1 MRAARATPPPI
12 RFAISGTQDPAPGDL
27 LGQGVSSEV
36 LRAELTEARA
46 GRSAGTPVALKR
58 SRNAEGFAAL
68 DLEISLLASVQHP
81 GLLPVL
87 DHGVHEGV
95 RWALIPLLEGE
106 DLQDQFAAG
115 GLTEAHL
122 RKAGWRIAG
131 ALAALHQK
139 GWVHGDVKPSNIRCD
154 ADGQAYLLDL
164 GFATRIGEPFQERGS
179 PGYLPPEF
187 AKRPVQA
194 PATDAFALGVTWYA
208 AATGEHPVPSALP
221 LGDQSPVLAS
231 FSRRD
236 ARRPS
241 RRAGSLSPAMDQWLA
256 LSLDPDPARRPSARD
271 SVRELQAHPPW
282 PMDPSAFPEK
292 ENPWSQALR
301 MPFAGREAELAR
313 FAASAHAGLD
323 QNQPTLVIVRAKL
336 GGGRS
341 RLLSEAA
348 RRARRRKRYPTLL
361 TGRMSAFQEERPGH
375 VLRGMVRQWLALP
388 PHAAPR
394 PQDREALGQFMPP
407 QEAEAVLQA
416 LGTADGDE
424 PTTSESQALVD
435 FFVRLAQQGPLWIQ
449 LDDADFGGRASL
461 EPLERLAQAGDGLPI
476 VLALGVGPE
485 PLEKSERALASLE
498 ADWNL
503 HGQVHRI
510 ELGPLNLAGMLELV
524 RSVFVPRDAS
534 RALAGVL
541 FQRTE
546 GDPNRLRELLRE
558 LEARGHLRPEGTLWT
573 LAIDP
578 EGIPMPP
585 SQVQAISARYQRL
598 SPEARLWLV
607 RCAISGGHL
616 DSELLARAF
625 GGSPEQVERH
635 IAEFVRSEW
644 LERSAQGAR
653 FRRPQVRRALVRA
666 IPPTRRQRLHEA
678 LAQALR
684 RKPTEPFVIGPAFE
698 RAWHL
703 QAAGNRAEL
712 LQLLPRLIRSVQRGG
727 HPSRLLLLARW
738 GAQALDALDLPPE
751 RRARQLA
758 VYLILGAK
766 AAHELGKRDSE
777 KQFLNRLANLGLDPI
792 EDALQLG
799 MVQMQMGR
807 FAAATS
813 DATKAIEHFQSARR
827 SFQRAQALEFEAEA
841 TLDYGKLCAALGDL
855 KETHWAVE
863 TTARMT
869 LRSPER
875 ARVWTLRGNLALL
888 EDQLEEALRCLN
900 QAKRWLAGDTRRRAL
915 ARSAE
920 AELLRSRTY
929 RLLGRNLR
937 AWASLRLADR
947 LARRAGERTLQVD
960 VLIRRGRLLTE
971 FGREAEAELD
981 LREGLRLAESID
993 DRRSR
998 ARATVLLGILLAEQG
1013 DPEALKVLERA
1024 LRLAQEYKLPRMEAL
1039 ASTLVARMDLRA
1051 GRLDRAQALSERALY
1066 LMEEVGAEL
1075 QDRLVALC
1083 TAHLLQTAKGH
1094 GDARRTLERAHREWR
1109 NAHDHIESPLL
1120 RQRHRRAYRALMRGA
1135 LSLEGPLY
1143 PRSAPKDL
1151 PGMPAG

>member
-1 MRAARATPPPI
+1 MRAARAAPPPI
-12 RFAISGTQDPAPGDL
+12 RFATSPSNEPAPADR

-36 LRAELTEARA
+36 LRAELTEPRA
-46 GRSAGTPVALKR
+46 GQPVGTPVALKR
-58 SRNAEGFAAL
+58 SRNAEGYAAL
-68 DLEISLLASVQHP
+68 DLEIEILTHVHHP
-81 GLLPVL
+81 ALLPVW
-87 DHGVHEGV
+87 DHGVDGDT
-95 RWALIPLLEGE
+95 RWAIVPLLAGQ
-106 DLQDQFAAG
+106 DLQGHFADG
-115 GLTEAHL
+115 GLSETRL
-122 RKAGWRIAG
+122 RALGIRVAG
-131 ALAALHQK
+131 ALGALHAK
-139 GWVHGDVKPSNIRCD
+139 GWVHGDVKPSNIRCN
-154 ADGQAYLLDL
+154 AEGEAFLLDL
-164 GFATRIGEPFQERGS
+164 GFAARIGSPFQERGT
-179 PGYLPPEF
+179 PGYLPPE
-187 AKRPVQA
+187 AHERPNTS
-194 PATDAFALGVTWYA
+194 PAADAFALGVCLYA

-221 LGDQSPVLAS
+221 LGEQSPVLAS

-241 RRAGSLSPAMDQWLA
+241 RRAGSLSPAFDQWLA
-256 LSLDPDPARRPSARD
+256 LSLDPDPQRRPSARD
-271 SVRELQAHPPW
+271 SVRELQMRPPW
-282 PMDPSAFPEK
+282 PMDPTVFPEQ

-301 MPFAGREAELAR
+301 MPFAGREPELAR
-313 FAASAHAGLD
+313 FAGFAREALQASR
-323 QNQPTLVIVRAKL
+323 PTLVIVSAKL

-348 RRARRRKRYPTLL
+348 RRARRLRHFPTLL
-361 TGRMSAFQEERPGH
+361 TGRLSSFQEERPGH

-394 PQDREALGQFMPP
+394 AQDAEELGRFMPP
-407 QEAEAVLQA
+407 GEARAVLMA
-416 LGTADGDE
+416 LGDPQSDD
-424 PTTSESQALVD
+424 PTVAESQALVD
-435 FFVRLAQQGPLWIQ
+435 FFVRLAQRGPLWIQ

-461 EPLERLAQAGDGLPI
+461 EPLERLAKAGAGLPI
-476 VLALGVGPE
+476 LLALGVGPE
-485 PLEKSERALASLE
+485 PLEKSQRALAALE
-498 ADWNL
+498 ADWKL
-503 HGQVHRI
+503 HGQVQRFD
-510 ELGPLNLAGMLELV
+510 LGPLSRTGVMELV
-524 RSVFVPRDAS
+524 RVLFVPRDAS
-534 RALAGVL
+534 RELAAVL
-541 FQRTE
+541 HQRTE
-546 GDPNRLRELLRE
+546 GDPSRLRELLRT
-558 LEARGHLRPEGTLWT
+558 LEARGQMAPEGTRWSLS
-573 LAIDP
+573 IEP
-578 EGIPMPP
+578 EAIPMPP
-585 SQVQAISARYQRL
+585 SQVQALSARYQRL
-598 SPEARLWLV
+598 EPEARQWLV
-607 RCAISGGHL
+607 RCAVSGGHL
-616 DSELLARAF
+616 SPELLARAF
-625 GGSPEQVERH
+625 GGTPQQVERH
-635 IAEFVRSEW
+635 IAEFVRAEW
-644 LERSAQGAR
+644 LERSAAGAR

-666 IPPTRRQRLHEA
+666 IPPERRRRLHES

-684 RKPTEPFVIGPAFE
+684 RKPNEPFVIGPAFE

-738 GAQALDALDLPPE
+738 GAQALEALDLPAE

-777 KQFLNRLANLGLDPI
+777 AQFLNQLLALGLDPL

-813 DATKAIEHFQSARR
+813 DAAKAIEYFQSARR
-827 SFQRAQALEFEAEA
+827 SFQRAEALEFEAEA

-855 KETHWAVE
+855 KEAYWAVE
-863 TTARMT
+863 TTARMP

-875 ARVWTLRGNLALL
+875 SRVWTLRGNLALL
-888 EDQLEEALRCLN
+888 EDRLEEALRHLN
-900 QAKRWLAGDTRRRAL
+900 QAKRLLAGDSRRRAQ

-947 LARRAGERTLQVD
+947 LARRSGERTLQVD

-971 FGREAEAELD
+971 FGREQEAELD
-981 LREGLRLAESID
+981 LREGLRLAEAID

-998 ARATVLLGILLAEQG
+998 ARATVLLGILLAEQE
-1013 DPEALKVLERA
+1013 DAEALRVLQRA

-1039 ASTLVARMDLRA
+1039 ASTLVARMDLRV

-1066 LMEEVGAEL
+1066 LMEEAGAEL

-1083 TAHLLQTAKGH
+1083 TAHLLQVARGH

-1109 NAHDHIESPLL
+1109 NAHDRIESPLL
-1120 RQRHRRAYRALMRGA
+1120 RQRHRRAYQALLRGA

-1143 PRSAPKDL
+1143 PRSSPKEL
-1151 PGMPAG
+1151 PGMP